1 MNYFNK
7 KNVLIGALLLVILIG
22 GIIYFKL
29 CSGYEEVVNNENTL
43 FPKNEKNEEEV
54 ITNSKVKVEVKGEV
68 TTPGVYELS
77 SDARLQDLVDA
88 AGGFKDSAY
97 YDNINLSKKI
107 KDEMVLYVY
116 SKTAMKK
123 AATSKNTTT
132 NVESAN
138 KTTANNNASTSKT
151 TSASESTTE
160 VIQDECVVPDC
171 KIDECIEKNESVIV
185 VDSSVSS
192 ESESKTE
199 VTNEKASDTSTNT
212 NTNANNETNESAKN
226 KLVNINTA
234 GIKEL
239 TTLTGIGEAKAQ
251 KIIDYRNANG
261 LFKSIEEITNVSGI
275 GKATYEKFKAN
286 ITI

>member
-97 YDNINLSKKI
+97 YDNINFQI
-107 KDEMVLYVY
+107 
-116 SKTAMKK
+116 SKTF
-123 AATSKNTTT
+123 
-132 NVESAN
+132 
-138 KTTANNNASTSKT
+138 
-151 TSASESTTE
+151 
-160 VIQDECVVPDC
+160 
-171 KIDECIEKNESVIV
+171 
-185 VDSSVSS
+185 
-192 ESESKTE
+192 
-199 VTNEKASDTSTNT
+199 
-212 NTNANNETNESAKN
+212 
-226 KLVNINTA
+226 
-234 GIKEL
+234 
-239 TTLTGIGEAKAQ
+239 
-251 KIIDYRNANG
+251 Y
-261 LFKSIEEITNVSGI
+261 
-275 GKATYEKFKAN
+275 
-286 ITI
+286 